1 MMAAVS
7 SLRAQ
12 VEAVDQRLI
21 ALIAERLRL
30 ARAIGAMKRAAGQ
43 PVTDPARE
51 AAVVARAAGLARD
64 ADIPE
69 EEMRAL
75 YWRLLAMSRRVQLE
89 GSSADRAHRA
99 LGNHGP
105 PDRSAIA
112 AEPDAAGGLVEDHM
126 AHRIRSGGAE
136 VGA

>member
-1 MMAAVS
+1 MMTAVS

-12 VEAVDQRLI
+12 VEAVDDRLI
-21 ALIAERLRL
+21 SLIAERLRL

-69 EEMRAL
+69 EEIRAL

-89 GSSADRAHRA
+89 SGSADRAHRT
-99 LGNHGP
+99 LGDHGP
-105 PDRSAIA
+105 SDGAAIA
-112 AEPDAAGGLVEDHM
+112 AEPDAAGGLVEYHVS
-126 AHRIRSGGAE
+126 HGVRRGGAE